1 MGDRRMG
8 STAGARRGWAA
19 MAAAALTLLAAA
31 APLSPAVGQR
41 KADPKLIARG
51 QYLAAVMDCGGCH
64 TPGAVVGKPDEARRL
79 AGSDIGF
86 GLGPGAAEGVVYPKN
101 LTPDRDTG
109 LGAWT
114 DDQIIRAIRAGQS
127 RDGRVLVPV
136 MPWPSYAALT
146 MPDARALVAYL
157 RSIPAV
163 KFEVPANVKPGERPV
178 KPYLTAVD
186 PAK

>member
-1 MGDRRMG
+1 MRDGRTG
-8 STAGARRGWAA
+8 STGGARRGWTA
-19 MAAAALTLLAAA
+19 MAAAVLTLLAAA
-31 APLSPAVGQR
+31 APLSPALGQR
-41 KADPKLIARG
+41 KADPKLLARG
-51 QYLAAVMDCGGCH
+51 QYLATVMDCGGCH
-64 TPGAVVGKPDEARRL
+64 TPGAMIGKPDESRRL

-86 GLGPGAAEGVVYPKN
+86 GLGPGAAEGVVYPRN
-101 LTPDRDTG
+101 LTPDRETG

-114 DDQIIRAIRAGQS
+114 DDQIIRSIRAGQS

-146 MPDARALVAYL
+146 IPDARALVAYL

-163 KFEVPANVKPGERPV
+163 KFDVPANVKPGERPV